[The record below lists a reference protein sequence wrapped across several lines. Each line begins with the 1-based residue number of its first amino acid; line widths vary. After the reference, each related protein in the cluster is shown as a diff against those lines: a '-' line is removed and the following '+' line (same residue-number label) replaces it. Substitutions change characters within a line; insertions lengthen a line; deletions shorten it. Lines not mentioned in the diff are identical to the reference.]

1 MTAGAIVAILLMVF
15 MELTRGRRRRMTTNL
30 ETESLPE
37 LNEFLQGL
45 VSRAGWDA
53 DATERLTAA
62 GEETLAVLM
71 QQYEDEIDNVPKLL
85 VTGRVEGQSAE
96 VEFMTAL
103 EGENMEDRLA
113 YLGELSPVP
122 DDREVSYRLLQH
134 YATSVSHQKYHGMD
148 IVTVMVKNQGR

>member
-15 MELTRGRRRRMTTNL
+15 MELTKEWRRMTTNL

-37 LNEFLQGL
+37 LNKFLRGL
-45 VSRAGWDA
+45 VSRTGWNP

-71 QQYEDEIDNVPKLL
+71 QQYGDEIDSVPKLP
-85 VTGRVEGQSAE
+85 VTGRVENRSTE
-96 VEFMTAL
+96 VEFITAL

-113 YLGELSPVP
+113 YLGELAPVP
-122 DDREVSYRLLQH
+122 DDRTTGYF
-134 YATSVSHQKYHGMD
+134 A
-148 IVTVMVKNQGR
+148 